1 MTYTWNMEPKHRICQ
16 NSFYKSVGNKAK
28 GGISKRVFQ
37 ESKARHIFRKTNISY
52 LLIHKHFFRPD
63 THMCAYQGVR
73 NVRFSENVARFVFL
87 KHPFWDSLFC
97 LVTDELKWKSK
108 KFIHLVFSPKFI
120 LFLDYKLMSCQNDS
134 FQCIS
139 AWYLSKSKRKLPVL
153 FFGYSI
159 LAIFLRPHD
168 VR

>member
-1 MTYTWNMEPKHRICQ
+1 MSLGWLILGTWNQ
-16 NSFYKSVGNKAK
+16 NTESAKIHFINLSVIKQKGESQNGCFKKAK
-28 GGISKRVFQ
+28 HATFSEKRTFT
-37 ESKARHIFRKTNISY
+37 S
-52 LLIHKHFFRPD
+52 
-63 THMCAYQGVR
+63 CAYQGVR

-108 KFIHLVFSPKFI
+108 KFFHLVFSPKFI